1 MRNLIN
7 WEFKHLLQQKIIY
20 ITLMVIIGFVV
31 VGHTVIDTASKME
44 FDKSEGIITEQELKT
59 AEKNIKDLSFDYNVN
74 FTILKAQ
81 QLQDYQTAKI
91 SELFQILQNKNS
103 GSDTKIR
110 KEIEMRENVD
120 VMYLTYYFVAESIVN
135 YLSNDGVI
143 FIGMLI
149 LVGIYSIFSRD
160 ATTGVSQYTL
170 TSKFGRTKLVTAKI
184 IVTLTYTFFVTIGM
198 IIFTWIYQ
206 LYRASTNMS
215 YWKHAFEGW
224 DAPIQ
229 FITGL
234 ATSPYAMSIAQ
245 FHFVQLGFLLLG
257 SMVLAILFLVVS
269 SFSKNSFISFLISL
283 SILFIPIVVIDILK
297 GETQFEWINAIYPYT
312 PTFIMKTQA
321 LFESFRGFHIASNV
335 ITGPYIAI
343 GISIALLIG
352 SLFYLKW
359 YVSRKKVV

>member
-20 ITLMVIIGFVV
+20 ITLMVIMGIVDL
-31 VGHTVIDTASKME
+31 GHTVIDTTYKMA

-59 AEKNIKDLSFDYNVN
+59 AEENIKDFSSDYNVN
-74 FTILKAQ
+74 STILKAQ
-81 QLQDYQTAKI
+81 QLQNYQTGI
-91 SELFQILQNKNS
+91 IRELHQILKNKNS
-103 GSDTKIR
+103 GTNLKTM
-110 KEIEMRENVD
+110 KEIEMRKNVD

-143 FIGMLI
+143 FIGILI
-149 LVGIYSIFSRD
+149 LAGIYSIFSRD

-170 TSKFGRTKLVTAKI
+170 TSKLGRTKLVTAKI
-184 IVTLTYTFFVTIGM
+184 IVTLTYTIFVTIGM
-198 IIFTWIYQ
+198 IVFTWIYQ
-206 LYRASTNMS
+206 LYRASANLS
-215 YWKHAFEGW
+215 YWKYAFEGW

-234 ATSPYAMSIAQ
+234 STSSYAISIAL

-257 SMVLAILFLVVS
+257 SIVLSILFLVVS
-269 SFSKNSFISFLISL
+269 SISKNSFISFLISL
-283 SILFIPIVVIDILK
+283 SILFLPILVVDILMAD
-297 GETQFEWINAIYPYT
+297 TQFAWINAIYPYT

-321 LFESFRGFHIASNV
+321 LFETFRGFHIGSNV
-335 ITGPYIAI
+335 ILGPYVAI
-343 GISIALLIG
+343 VVGILLIVG

-359 YVSRKKVV
+359 YVGSKKVV